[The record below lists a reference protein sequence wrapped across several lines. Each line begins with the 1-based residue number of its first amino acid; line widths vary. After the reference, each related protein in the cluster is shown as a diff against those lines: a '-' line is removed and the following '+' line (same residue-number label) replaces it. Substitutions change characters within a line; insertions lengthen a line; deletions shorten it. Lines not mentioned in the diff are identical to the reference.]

1 MNAWIKFDLDDPF
14 DKVAHLRCTEALN
27 MGSVLWEFD
36 QWLRG
41 EYKYGD
47 KEYCEEIREE
57 FHRFMNDNDINLD
70 ELII

>member
-1 MNAWIKFDLDDPF
+1 MNAWLKFDLDDL
-14 DKVAHLRCTEALN
+14 DDRIAHLRCTKALN
-27 MGSVLWEFD
+27 MASVLWDFD
-36 QWLRG
+36 QWLRAQ
-41 EYKYGD
+41 YKYGD